1 MDERLM
7 CQNLQEMEIICF
19 KDLFCAA
26 GWWLVQ
32 YTAPILGVFIKL

>member
-19 KDLFCAA
+19 KDLICAA
-26 GWWLVQ
+26 G
-32 YTAPILGVFIKL
+32 